1 MQNQNLKYNR
11 YLSSENTNQEN
22 IYLKSKNVDINKLLN
37 RVKQK
42 NTEEIKKKLIALSL
56 AMLSIIF
63 IGLIVF

>member
-42 NTEEIKKKLIALSL
+42 NTEEIKKKLIVLSL

>member
-1 MQNQNLKYNR
+1 MQNQKFKHNKYLN
-11 YLSSENTNQEN
+11 SENTNQED
-22 IYLKSKNVDINKLLN
+22 IYLNSKNVDINKLLN

-63 IGLIVF
+63 TGLIVF

>member
-1 MQNQNLKYNR
+1 MQNQNFKYNK
-11 YLSSENTNQEN
+11 YLSSENTNHEDT
-22 IYLKSKNVDINKLLN
+22 YLKSKNVDINKLLN

-42 NTEEIKKKLIALSL
+42 NTEEIKKKLIVLSL